1 MAKKRN
7 VKLYALSTCIWC
19 RKTKEF
25 LDKSGV
31 EYEYVY
37 VDELAEGAEKEK
49 VMEELLRLNPRRS
62 FPTLSVDGDVVV
74 GFDEEKLKRVLK

>member
-1 MAKKRN
+1 MAKRRN
-7 VKLYALSTCIWC
+7 IKLYALSTCIWC

-37 VDELAEGAEKEK
+37 VDELEGVGGGGRRRK
-49 VMEELLRLNPRRS
+49 RRS
-62 FPTLSVDGDVVV
+62 WMN
-74 GFDEEKLKRVLK
+74 